1 VGGVSLQESLA
12 AQRAA
17 EVRRAAR
24 ALLRRPLL
32 HAQGPTADDF
42 KLVRTHAAELRTWFE
57 RNTGWQLY
65 TDAEVARLRRTPG
78 SDGDATHPA
87 RDPKTGLEF
96 SRRRYVLLCLAL
108 AVLERS
114 EAQIA
119 LGRLADQVVL
129 AAADPELAAAAVR
142 FSLEDREQRSDLV
155 AVVRLL
161 LDVGVLARVA
171 GDEDA
176 FLKESGDVLYD
187 VERRVLAGLLAARR
201 GPSTIAAAD
210 FRGRLAALNDEAL
223 PDSDEL
229 RNRAL
234 RHRLTRRLLD
244 DPVVYYDELT
254 EAERAYLATQRGPM
268 TQRISS
274 LTGLVPEARAEG
286 LAMVD
291 PDDDLT
297 DLRMPESG
305 TDGHVTLLV
314 AEYLAAQ
321 QRAVPVFQLTAHV
334 RGIAGEYAGFWRRAA
349 LEPGAETSLVALA
362 LERLAALGL
371 VTLAE
376 VEGRAAVLPK
386 PALARYAVGEATLL
400 EPGETAAPR
409 RTAKATRKRT
419 AR

>member
-1 VGGVSLQESLA
+1 MSLQETLD
-12 AQRAA
+12 AQREQ

-32 HAQGPTADDF
+32 HARGATADDF
-42 KLVRTHAAELRTWFE
+42 KLVRTHAAQLRPWFE
-57 RNTGWQLY
+57 RNTGWQLHI
-65 TDAEVARLRRTPG
+65 DAEVARLRRVPG
-78 SDGDATHPA
+78 SDGDPTHPA

-119 LGRLADQVVL
+119 LGWLAEQVVL
-129 AAADPELAAAAVR
+129 AAADPALAAAGMR
-142 FSLEDREQRSDLV
+142 FALDDREQRTDLV

-161 LDVGVLARVA
+161 LDLGVLAKVA

-176 FLKESGDVLYD
+176 FLAASGDVLYD
-187 VERRVLAGLLAARR
+187 VERRVLAGLLACRR
-201 GPSTIAAAD
+201 GPSTVVAPD
-210 FRGRLAALNDEAL
+210 FGERLAALNAEVL
-223 PDSDEL
+223 PDSDDL

-244 DPVVYYDELT
+244 DPVVYHEELT
-254 EAERAYLATQRGPM
+254 GAERAYLASQRGQITQRVN
-268 TQRISS
+268 S
-274 LTGLVPEARAEG
+274 LTGLLPEARAEG

-297 DLRMPESG
+297 DLRMPEAG

-321 QRAVPVFQLTAHV
+321 QRAVPVFRLTTHV
-334 RGIAGEYAGFWRRAA
+334 RRIAGEFAGFWRRGA
-349 LEPGAETSLVALA
+349 LEPGAESALVATALA
-362 LERLAALGL
+362 RLSALGL
-371 VTLAE
+371 ITLTE
-376 VEGRAAVLPK
+376 VDERPAVVAK
-386 PALARYAVGEATLL
+386 PALARYAVAEATLL
-400 EPGETAAPR
+400 ERGQKAAPR
-409 RTAKATRKRT
+409 RSARSGPAKKKAGR
-419 AR
+419 